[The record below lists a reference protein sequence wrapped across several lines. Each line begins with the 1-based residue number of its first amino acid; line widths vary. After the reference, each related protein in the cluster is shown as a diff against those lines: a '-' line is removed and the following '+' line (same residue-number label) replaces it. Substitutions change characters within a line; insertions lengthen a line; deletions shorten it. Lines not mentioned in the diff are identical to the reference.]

1 MQQDTFQK
9 TDSSLTVSQ
18 VQMPEAIEKNDNQAK
33 VEESKVHQ
41 EDNKSKEGGLFPTDE
56 ENEEDETAE
65 QKFVF
70 VSPTGRFKRFSEEL
84 GRGAYKTVY

>member
-1 MQQDTFQK
+1 
-9 TDSSLTVSQ
+9 
-18 VQMPEAIEKNDNQAK
+18 MPEAIEKNDNQAK

-65 QKFVF
+65 
-70 VSPTGRFKRFSEEL
+70 
-84 GRGAYKTVY
+84 